1 MRLDASSLEKYD
13 TSSQN
18 WLIFSKAGIWLVP
31 FQLRTRKGACP
42 TTATSLIQK
51 LWLLGRELFRNR
63 SLKCKCILCSRTDAL
78 GDGGGRGG
86 GMHSSPLSQG
96 CPLRCHPSFLPMAPR
111 TAHHSSPWK
120 SLAPTALGAVRN
132 LTLPQDLAVPAGK
145 GSFKQPICF
154 AMKAFSRQALG
165 RARPG
170 LYRRGA
176 ALSFGVSGGEFQGTY
191 RSHRKPEQYCNLAA
205 LTPAFISKLRI
216 SLSLFF

>member
-1 MRLDASSLEKYD
+1 MFLSSSTLGKEP
-13 TSSQN
+13 
-18 WLIFSKAGIWLVP
+18 AP
-31 FQLRTRKGACP
+31 P
-42 TTATSLIQK
+42 TETSLIQK

-96 CPLRCHPSFLPMAPR
+96 YPLRCHPSFFPMAPR
-111 TAHHSSPWK
+111 TTHHSSPWK
-120 SLAPTALGAVRN
+120 SLPPTALGADRK
-132 LTLPQDLAVPAGK
+132 LTLPQDLGVPAGK
-145 GSFKQPICF
+145 GSFKQPIYF
-154 AMKAFSRQALG
+154 PMKAFSRRALG

-191 RSHRKPEQYCNLAA
+191 RSHRKPELHCNLSA
-205 LTPAFISKLRI
+205 LTPASMSKLRI
-216 SLSLFF
+216 LLSLFFSSKKIRRCKLFLFKGRL

>member
-86 GMHSSPLSQG
+86 GMHSSPF
-96 CPLRCHPSFLPMAPR
+96 PRVARVAPSAATPA
-111 TAHHSSPWK
+111 SSP
-120 SLAPTALGAVRN
+120 
-132 LTLPQDLAVPAGK
+132 
-145 GSFKQPICF
+145 
-154 AMKAFSRQALG
+154 
-165 RARPG
+165 RP
-170 LYRRGA
+170 
-176 ALSFGVSGGEFQGTY
+176 
-191 RSHRKPEQYCNLAA
+191 PEQPT
-205 LTPAFISKLRI
+205 TPPHGSPYPPLCWVQTGI
-216 SLSLFF
+216 SLCPKTSRFQQEKGVLNNQYVLL